1 MRKFWLATLVALV
14 AAPAFAQLPNP
25 YGASVTLDQAKKIAA
40 LSVAEAAKNNWKMA
54 VAIVDVAGDLVY
66 FEKMDGTQVASVNIA
81 QDKARSSVRFKR
93 PTKAMQDVLAAGGA
107 GVRFL
112 ALQGAIPVEGGLPLL
127 IDGKIV
133 GAIGASGGTSD
144 QDGLAAKAAGD
155 TATATTKLGRA
166 VQLAAQTGNEEATT
180 RLRKVVDIDDQ
191 EAGTVRLKRTVEKAD
206 EMALDTSS
214 TKTTRVKK

>member
-1 MRKFWLATLVALV
+1 MKQIALTTLALL
-14 AAPAFAQLPNP
+14 AATSAYAQLPNP

-81 QDKARSSVRFKR
+81 QDKARSAVRFKR

-144 QDGLAAKAAGD
+144 QDGLAAKAG
-155 TATATTKLGRA
+155 
-166 VQLAAQTGNEEATT
+166 
-180 RLRKVVDIDDQ
+180 
-191 EAGTVRLKRTVEKAD
+191 AD
-206 EMALDTSS
+206 S
-214 TKTTRVKK
+214 VK

>member
-1 MRKFWLATLVALV
+1 MRKLWLVTLVALV
-14 AAPAFAQLPNP
+14 AAPAYAQLPNP

-54 VAIVDVAGDLVY
+54 IAIVDVAGDLVY

-144 QDGLAAKAAGD
+144 QDGLAAKAG
-155 TATATTKLGRA
+155 
-166 VQLAAQTGNEEATT
+166 
-180 RLRKVVDIDDQ
+180 
-191 EAGTVRLKRTVEKAD
+191 AD
-206 EMALDTSS
+206 S
-214 TKTTRVKK
+214 VK